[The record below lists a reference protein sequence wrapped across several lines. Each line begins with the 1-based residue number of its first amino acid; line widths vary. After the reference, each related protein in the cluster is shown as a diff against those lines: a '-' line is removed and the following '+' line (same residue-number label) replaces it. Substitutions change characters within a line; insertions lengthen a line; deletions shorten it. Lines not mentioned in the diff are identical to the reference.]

1 MDSEKYEVKQ
11 RRLDGQLLPLVRRL
25 NEIRR
30 AEPALQRLDG
40 IRFLETES
48 EHLLAYLKGALITIV
63 NLDPTGPQEGLC
75 ILPVQLGLP
84 PAFTVE
90 DLLTGTRHP
99 WRIGRNYV
107 GLEAGRSHLFK
118 VVHGV

>member
-1 MDSEKYEVKQ
+1 
-11 RRLDGQLLPLVRRL
+11 
-25 NEIRR
+25 
-30 AEPALQRLDG
+30 LQRLDG

-63 NLDPTGPQEGLC
+63 NLDPIGPQEGLC

-90 DLLTGTRHP
+90 DLLTGKRYP

-118 VVHGV
+118 VVHRV

>member
-1 MDSEKYEVKQ
+1 VK
-11 RRLDGQLLPLVRRL
+11 RL

-30 AEPALQRLDG
+30 AEPALQRLET

-48 EHLLAYLKGALITIV
+48 EHLIAYTKGELVIVV
-63 NLDPTGPQEGLC
+63 NLDPLDPQEGLC

-90 DLLTGTRHP
+90 DLLTGKRHP

-107 GLEAGRSHLFK
+107 GLLPGRAHVMK
-118 VVHGV
+118 VLHGE